1 MKKTVKDMV
10 AEAEAEIK
18 TITLEEALEHHGDE
32 NYVFVDLRD
41 VRELD
46 RDGMIP
52 DAFHAPRGMLEFWID
67 PESPYHKDFFASGK
81 TFVFYCRSGHRSA
94 LATKTVQ
101 DMGLEPVCHIEG
113 GFTAWTEA
121 GAPVAER
128 PRKSDKKKEKKEG

>member
-52 DAFHAPRGMLEFWID
+52 YAFHAPR
-67 PESPYHKDFFASGK
+67 
-81 TFVFYCRSGHRSA
+81 
-94 LATKTVQ
+94 
-101 DMGLEPVCHIEG
+101 
-113 GFTAWTEA
+113 
-121 GAPVAER
+121 
-128 PRKSDKKKEKKEG
+128 